1 MSATILELDRISKR
15 FGATVAADALSLAVQ
30 KGEFFTF
37 LGPSGSG
44 KSTVLRM
51 VAGLE
56 EPDGGTIRIDGQ
68 DVAAVA
74 PWHRNLGMMFQNYAV
89 FPHMNVRMN
98 VGYGL
103 KARRLP
109 PSEVKKRVDAMLEL
123 VGLASLG
130 DKNVT
135 LLSGGEQ
142 QRVALARALAPEPR
156 MLLLDE
162 PLSALDEKIRRAM
175 QDELKHV
182 HRRTGTTFLYVT
194 HDQEEALTL
203 SDRIAVINRGR
214 CVQCDAPERLY
225 KRPRRRFVAEF
236 FRGCNVL
243 EAELAGQGDGAA
255 TYRLAGIAI
264 DVPLGDIETPGR
276 HVALRAENVHL
287 GTFAQRQPCR
297 LSATLARDD
306 VPRHSARLPAGAARR
321 ADAHRHHDTTPGG
334 RAREHRRT
342 GVLAAV
348 RYRPRGLTPDAAG
361 DVLAPPT
368 TNAATSA
375 TVSTMSRL
383 ISA

>member
-1 MSATILELDRISKR
+1 MSANILELDRVSKR
-15 FGATVAADALSLAVQ
+15 FGATVAADALSLTVQ

-68 DVAAVA
+68 DVAVVS

-109 PSEVKKRVDAMLEL
+109 SSEVKKRVDAMLEL

-175 QDELKHV
+175 QAELKHV

-255 TYRLAGIAI
+255 TYRLAGIGI

-287 GTFAQRQPCR
+287 GAFAQRQPCR
-297 LSATLARDD
+297 LSATL
-306 VPRHSARLPAGAARR
+306 L
-321 ADAHRHHDTTPGG
+321 DTTFRGTVLDCRLALPDGQTLTATMTQHLEAGPGSIVELG
-334 RAREHRRT
+334 FSPQSVIALE
-342 GVLAAV
+342 
-348 RYRPRGLTPDAAG
+348 D
-361 DVLAPPT
+361 
-368 TNAATSA
+368 
-375 TVSTMSRL
+375 
-383 ISA
+383 

>member
-1 MSATILELDRISKR
+1 MSANILELDRISKR
-15 FGATVAADALSLAVQ
+15 FGATVAADALSLTVE

-89 FPHMNVRMN
+89 FPHMTVRMN

-109 PSEVKKRVDAMLEL
+109 SSEVKKRVDAMLEL

-175 QDELKHV
+175 QVELSGV
-182 HRRTGTTFLYVT
+182 HKRTGTTFLYVT
-194 HDQEEALTL
+194 HDQEEALTM
-203 SDRIAVINRGR
+203 SSRIAVLNGGR
-214 CVQCDAPERLY
+214 VVQCDEPERLY
-225 KRPRRRFVAEF
+225 KRPRTRFVADF

-243 EAELAGQGDGAA
+243 RVEPVREANGKPQ
-255 TYRLAGIAI
+255 YRLAG
-264 DVPLGDIETPGR
+264 
-276 HVALRAENVHL
+276 ALVEA
-287 GTFAQRQPCR
+287 
-297 LSATLARDD
+297 
-306 VPRHSARLPAGAARR
+306 
-321 ADAHRHHDTTPGG
+321 
-334 RAREHRRT
+334 
-342 GVLAAV
+342 
-348 RYRPRGLTPDAAG
+348 
-361 DVLAPPT
+361 
-368 TNAATSA
+368 
-375 TVSTMSRL
+375 
-383 ISA
+383 

>member
-1 MSATILELDRISKR
+1 MSANILELDRVTKR
-15 FGATVAADALSLAVQ
+15 FGATVAADALSLTVQ

-44 KSTVLRM
+44 KSTILRM

-68 DVAAVA
+68 DVAAVS

-109 PSEVKKRVDAMLEL
+109 SSEIKKRVDAMLEL

-175 QDELKHV
+175 QAELKHV

-255 TYRLAGIAI
+255 TYRLAGIGDRRAAWRHR
-264 DVPLGDIETPGR
+264 DAGPARGAARRKRAPRRVRAATTVPAVGDP
-276 HVALRAENVHL
+276 
-287 GTFAQRQPCR
+287 
-297 LSATLARDD
+297 ARDD

-321 ADAHRHHDTTPGG
+321 ADAHRHHDATPGG
-334 RAREHRRT
+334 RRPGASSNLGSRRQS
-342 GVLAAV
+342 VIALE
-348 RYRPRGLTPDAAG
+348 D
-361 DVLAPPT
+361 
-368 TNAATSA
+368 
-375 TVSTMSRL
+375 
-383 ISA
+383 

>member
-1 MSATILELDRISKR
+1 MPEIILELDRVTKR
-15 FGATVAADALSLAVQ
+15 FGATVAADAMSLTVG

-44 KSTVLRM
+44 KSTLLRM

-56 EPDGGTIRIDGQ
+56 QPDGGTIRIDGQ
-68 DVAAVA
+68 DVAAVE
-74 PWHRNLGMMFQNYAV
+74 PWYRNLGMMFQNYAV
-89 FPHMNVRMN
+89 FPHMNVRLN

-103 KARRLP
+103 KARRMAP
-109 PSEVKKRVDAMLEL
+109 REVKRRVDSMLEL
-123 VGLASLG
+123 VGLTSLG

-156 MLLLDE
+156 ILLLDE

-175 QDELKHV
+175 QTELKHV

-203 SDRIAVINRGR
+203 SDRIAVIDCGR
-214 CVQCDAPERLY
+214 CMQCDAPERLY

-243 EAELAGQGDGAA
+243 EAELVGRRDG
-255 TYRLAGIAI
+255 TVSYRLAGVGI
-264 DVPLGDIETPGR
+264 DVPLDGVQTPGR

-287 GTFAQRQPCR
+287 GLSARDRPCR
-297 LSATLARDD
+297 LPATLVETTFRGTVLDY
-306 VPRHSARLPAGAARR
+306 RLALADGQTLVATMTQPLEAA
-321 ADAHRHHDTTPGG
+321 PGTAVAVG
-334 RAREHRRT
+334 FSPEAVI
-342 GVLAAV
+342 VLE
-348 RYRPRGLTPDAAG
+348 D
-361 DVLAPPT
+361 
-368 TNAATSA
+368 
-375 TVSTMSRL
+375 
-383 ISA
+383 

>member
-1 MSATILELDRISKR
+1 MSETILELDRVTKR
-15 FGATVAADALSLAVQ
+15 FGATLAADALSLTVQ

-56 EPDGGTIRIDGQ
+56 SPDGGTIRIDGK

-89 FPHMNVRMN
+89 FPHMTVRTN

-109 PSEVKKRVDAMLEL
+109 PGEIKERVDAILEL
-123 VGLASLG
+123 VGLASLA

-142 QRVALARALAPEPR
+142 QRVALARALAPQPR

-175 QDELKHV
+175 QAELKDV

-203 SDRIAVINRGR
+203 SDRIAVINRGQ
-214 CVQCDAPERLY
+214 CMQCDEPERLY

-243 EAELAGQGDGAA
+243 QAELAGQGDGGA
-255 TYRLAGIAI
+255 TYRLAGTVI
-264 DVPLGDIETPGR
+264 DVPLAGVETPGR

-287 GTFAQRQPCR
+287 GVFAQRQPCR
-297 LSATLARDD
+297 LSATLIETTFRGTVLDY
-306 VPRHSARLPAGAARR
+306 RLALPDGQKLTATMTQHLEAA
-321 ADAHRHHDTTPGG
+321 PGSTVELG
-334 RAREHRRT
+334 FSPQ
-342 GVLAAV
+342 AV
-348 RYRPRGLTPDAAG
+348 IALED
-361 DVLAPPT
+361 
-368 TNAATSA
+368 
-375 TVSTMSRL
+375 
-383 ISA
+383 

>member
-15 FGATVAADALSLAVQ
+15 FGATVAADALSLTVQ

-175 QDELKHV
+175 QAELKHV

-243 EAELAGQGDGAA
+243 EAELAG
-255 TYRLAGIAI
+255 
-264 DVPLGDIETPGR
+264 
-276 HVALRAENVHL
+276 RARRRGN
-287 GTFAQRQPCR
+287 
-297 LSATLARDD
+297 
-306 VPRHSARLPAGAARR
+306 LPAGRGSRSTCRLATSRRR
-321 ADAHRHHDTTPGG
+321 AGTW
-334 RAREHRRT
+334 
-342 GVLAAV
+342 
-348 RYRPRGLTPDAAG
+348 RY
-361 DVLAPPT
+361 APKT
-368 TNAATSA
+368 CTSA
-375 TVSTMSRL
+375 PSRSGNRAGCRRPSSRRRSAAQCSTTGWRCQTGRRS
-383 ISA
+383 SPP

>member
-1 MSATILELDRISKR
+1 MPGIILEFDRVTKQ
-15 FGATVAADALSLAVQ
+15 FGSTVAADALSLTVQ
-30 KGEFFTF
+30 EGEFFTF

-89 FPHMNVRMN
+89 FPHMTVRMN

-109 PSEVKKRVDAMLEL
+109 ASRIKERVDAILEL

-175 QDELKHV
+175 QTELKLV
-182 HRRTGTTFLYVT
+182 HQRTGTTFLYVT

-203 SDRIAVINRGR
+203 SDRIAVINRGQ

-225 KRPRRRFVAEF
+225 KRPRRQFVAEF

-243 EAELAGQGDGAA
+243 EAEPVARGDGAMR
-255 TYRLAGIAI
+255 YQLVGVAI
-264 DVPLGDIETPGR
+264 DVPLGDGQAPGR
-276 HVALRAENVHL
+276 HLALRAE
-287 GTFAQRQPCR
+287 
-297 LSATLARDD
+297 
-306 VPRHSARLPAGAARR
+306 
-321 ADAHRHHDTTPGG
+321 
-334 RAREHRRT
+334 
-342 GVLAAV
+342 
-348 RYRPRGLTPDAAG
+348 
-361 DVLAPPT
+361 
-368 TNAATSA
+368 
-375 TVSTMSRL
+375 
-383 ISA
+383 